1 MEQVDIVDEQDN
13 VLYSTSKQEAHE
25 KGLLHRTVI
34 SEVKDSQGRWLLV
47 KQSADRQDGGQYVSP
62 VGGHVKAGES
72 AEDALKREAME
83 EIGLK
88 DFKYTYTGKKIFYRD
103 VIGRHENHYYIMYE
117 IHSDEK
123 LTLNHES
130 VGYEAFTEEQLKQE
144 LKDKPEKFG
153 AAFIFVLKTFYPALL
168 QML

>member
-13 VLYSTSKQEAHE
+13 VLYSTSKKEAHE
-25 KGLLHRTVI
+25 KGLLHRCVV

-47 KQSADRQDGGQYVSP
+47 KQASDRQDAGQYVSP

-72 AEDALKREAME
+72 IEDALRREALE
-83 EIGLK
+83 EVGLT
-88 DFKYTYTGKKIFYRD
+88 DIHFTYTGKKIFNRD
-103 VIGRHENHYYIMYE
+103 VIGRHENHYFSLYE

-130 VGYEAFTEEQLKQE
+130 VGYEAFTDDQLRQE
-144 LKDKPEKFG
+144 LKDNPQKFG
-153 AAFIFVLKTFYPALL
+153 DAFTFVLKNFYPHIL
-168 QML
+168 

>member
-34 SEVKDSQGRWLLV
+34 SLVIDSHDRWLLV
-47 KQSADRQDGGQYVSP
+47 KQASNKQDAGQYVTP

-72 AEDALKREAME
+72 VEDSLKREVME

-88 DFKYTYTGKKIFYRD
+88 NFKYTYTGTSIFNRD
-103 VIGRHENHYYIMYE
+103 ILGRHENHYVIMYE
-117 IHSDEK
+117 IRSDEK

-130 VGYEAFTEEQLKQE
+130 VGYKAFTEVQLKQE

-153 AAFIFVLKTFYPALL
+153 AAFTFVLKTFYPHLL
-168 QML
+168 